1 MPFQG
6 MDDVS
11 GSRQSPQKSA
21 WHAGHAQKLATAV
34 TSAWPSTAQRKSLPV
49 ALESG
54 KTSCWEPCPS

>member
-11 GSRQSPQKSA
+11 GSRQSTQKST
-21 WHAGHAQKLATAV
+21 WHTGHTQRLATAV

-49 ALESG
+49 APESG